1 MGITQ
6 TLAGNNIWALVL
18 MEFLC
23 WLFHAENAYEW
34 WFVVTFGEEEIS
46 CDKSLRQAES
56 MSDEWQRDMIYDVN
70 VMYKYEYE

>member
-1 MGITQ
+1 MH
-6 TLAGNNIWALVL
+6 
-18 MEFLC
+18 MSD
-23 WLFHAENAYEW
+23 